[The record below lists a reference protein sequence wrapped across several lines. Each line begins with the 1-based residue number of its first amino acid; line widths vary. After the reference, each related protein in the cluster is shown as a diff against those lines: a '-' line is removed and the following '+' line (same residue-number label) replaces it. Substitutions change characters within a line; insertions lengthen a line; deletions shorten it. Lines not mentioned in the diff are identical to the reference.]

1 MLPGKSDGSGRDK
14 RISIMAR
21 KKLFSRVGSHTRE
34 REEWEY
40 DEYDNGYND
49 EYEDWEE
56 SYNRHRREDRRR
68 WLRWAV
74 PVMAALVVV
83 VAALGVTMVYASQ
96 VTGRDTIYPNVS
108 INGVA
113 VGGLTVEE
121 AEEKLGTAEANP
133 YTDAEVKVL
142 FPLDNTLTITA
153 RELGISQ
160 NARVPAETAYAYGR
174 DGSAFHNLQVYLACK
189 KKPVELDWDVETLM
203 DEEALEKRVSAMVT
217 TVNQKLLNA
226 EADIREDGVVIIK
239 GMSAVMV
246 DGEEVCQM
254 VKQAFIDRDFRDIQC
269 QVKVIEEK
277 KSATSTGT
285 KNAANSKKTED
296 YSVLQSVYD
305 AIYTEPENAMY
316 DKETGGA
323 TKAKRGVSFDMEAA
337 KKLWDKAALG
347 DEIFIPF
354 LFTEPEIDE
363 EALMERLFADCLSKK
378 STTLSGSSSNR
389 INNITLAAQAMNGT
403 VINPGETFDYNSC
416 LGQRTTAKGYREAGA
431 YANGQHVT
439 NVGGGICQP
448 SSTLYYCALYANLKI
463 TVRECH
469 YFVVSYLP
477 WGMDATVSWGGPD
490 FRFVNNREYPI
501 KIKAWVSDGYLTV
514 ELWGTDEDGSYVKI
528 TSDTWEDSEFYY
540 AQTYRTVYDVDG
552 NQISSAKEAY
562 SRYHKYEAGEET
574 PPPAEEDEPDP
585 TPTKAPDPVVTTEP
599 DPVTPPPQETT
610 EPDPVTPPPQETTEP
625 DPVTPPPQET
635 TGPEEGGS
643 EGDGGE

>member
-1 MLPGKSDGSGRDK
+1 
-14 RISIMAR
+14 MAR
-21 KKLFSRVGSHTRE
+21 KKLFSRVGSHSRE
-34 REEWEY
+34 RGEWEY
-40 DEYDNGYND
+40 DEYDYGYND
-49 EYEDWEE
+49 EEENWEE
-56 SYNRHRREDRRR
+56 TYDRHRREDRRR

-74 PVMAALVVV
+74 PVMAVLAVAVV
-83 VAALGVTMVYASQ
+83 ALGVTVVYAAR
-96 VTGRDTIYPNVS
+96 VTGSDTIYPNIS
-108 INGVA
+108 INGVQ

-121 AEEKLGTAEANP
+121 AEERIRTAGENP
-133 YTDAEVKVL
+133 YKDAKVKVL

-153 RELGISQ
+153 QELGISQ
-160 NARVPAETAYAYGR
+160 NARIPAETAYAYGR
-174 DGSAFHNLQVYLACK
+174 DGSAFHNLQVYLACRRQ
-189 KKPVELDWDVETLM
+189 PVELEEDVESMM
-203 DEEALEKRVSAMVT
+203 DEDALEKSVSAMTT

-246 DGEEVCQM
+246 DGEEVCQL
-254 VKQAFIDRDFRDIQC
+254 VKQAFIDRNFQDIQC
-269 QVKVIEEK
+269 QVKTIEEK
-277 KSATSTGT
+277 KSTASAGT
-285 KNAANSKKTED
+285 QNDANNRKTED

-305 AIYTEPENAMY
+305 AIYTEPENAKY

-323 TKAKRGVSFDMEAA
+323 TEAKRGVSFDMEAA
-337 KKLWDKAALG
+337 KRLWDRAVLG
-347 DEIFIPF
+347 EEIFIPF
-354 LFTEPEIDE
+354 QFTEPEIDE
-363 EALMERLFADCLSKK
+363 ETLLKRLFADCLSKK

-389 INNITLAAQAMNGT
+389 INNITLAAQALNGT

-431 YANGQHVT
+431 YANGKHVT

-490 FRFVNNREYPI
+490 FRFVNSREYPI
-501 KIKAWVSDGYLTV
+501 KIKAWVADGYFSL
-514 ELWGTDEDGSYVKI
+514 ELWGTDEDGSYVQI
-528 TSDTWEDSEFYY
+528 TSDTWEDSDFYY
-540 AQTYRTVYDVDG
+540 AQTYRTVYDVNG

-585 TPTKAPDPVVTTEP
+585 TPTKAPDPVETTPTPTPAETTEP
-599 DPVTPPPQETT
+599 DPETPPPQETT

-625 DPVTPPPQET
+625 
-635 TGPEEGGS
+635 EES
-643 EGDGGE
+643 GGEGNGGE